1 MASIRCADIEK
12 LVQFEKDSQD
22 AITEFERIKTQFKTI
37 NENLL
42 SKWQGA
48 GAKQYKKETDH
59 ILEEITSI
67 AEVLDAINNGVL
79 KDIKN
84 AYIQLDEE
92 LKTFNENPTSE
103 EVTTA

>member
-12 LVQFEKDSQD
+12 LIQFEKDSQD
-22 AITEFERIKTQFKTI
+22 AITEFERIKKQFKTI
-37 NENLL
+37 NDNLL
-42 SKWQGA
+42 SSWQGK

-59 ILEEITSI
+59 ILEEIQSI

-84 AYIQLDEE
+84 AYTQLDEE

-103 EVTTA
+103 EGATA